1 MREIIK
7 LIYNRMEELSNAH
20 ANCQE
25 DEHQFILELSCLNE
39 VLDQIEDFD
48 WDYYEVGK
56 RC

>member
-7 LIYNRMEELSNAH
+7 LIYKRMEEVSNAH

-25 DEHQFILELSCLNE
+25 DEHQFILELTCLNE
-39 VLDQIEDFD
+39 ILDQIEHFD

-56 RC
+56 RL